1 MQYPLRSS
9 KSTIDVGTPSNDPRN
24 SSECRRYTVMA
35 LAVSSIPDGKMVD
48 EKTTHSDHPRD
59 CTPDQACAFPS
70 RRTAVD
76 FDGREVASSLKGG
89 RDTHTLGFYAA
100 ETRHNLHHKAQSSLS
115 MTTLLVLTF
124 ENQSEIICLRLI
136 RSRKTEAALQTI
148 LQRHPGDVIW
158 NNVST
163 KSGPEQH
170 IVRRMPT
177 TNAASRSPKAGGSIA
192 ANVGDKLRGLD
203 REYCCQLTRMSS
215 CSVLVTHIE
224 SKVSVFDGVVP
235 YSTSPYR
242 DGVSFLAILRRP
254 ATQRLGYLHNISML
268 GRLQMSLECLAVLI
282 PHNEQQLLQCFGSA
296 EDCISENLRF
306 SLGDPINKGSVK
318 SQISS
323 DLPIS
328 RRKYP
333 KRDIITYRKMP
344 IRSSNDSFA
353 VIRVTLTNTPSF
365 SPHALKPRARN
376 PPAGYHATSS
386 SGLAYKFSCLTIS

>member
-1 MQYPLRSS
+1 
-9 KSTIDVGTPSNDPRN
+9 
-24 SSECRRYTVMA
+24 MA

-148 LQRHPGDVIW
+148 LQRHPGDVMS
-158 NNVST
+158 VP
-163 KSGPEQH
+163 KVAKPQQEQH

-203 REYCCQLTRMSS
+203 REYCCQQGRPELTRMSS
-215 CSVLVTHIE
+215 CSVLVTHID
-224 SKVSVFDGVVP
+224 SFGGPRGLVSCQMMVIVP